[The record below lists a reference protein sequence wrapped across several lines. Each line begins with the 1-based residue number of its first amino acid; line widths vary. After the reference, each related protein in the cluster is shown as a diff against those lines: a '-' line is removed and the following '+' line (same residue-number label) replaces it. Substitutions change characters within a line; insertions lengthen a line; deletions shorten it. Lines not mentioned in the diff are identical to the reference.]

1 MDSFQE
7 NNNLHEQ
14 DGLNIIKE
22 LQYYLFFWPW
32 FLLSVII
39 FFTSSFIYLRYT
51 NTSFITTA
59 TLQVKDSSSDPSSFL
74 SQNTGTGTMF
84 NLNRTKIDNYIA
96 QIKAN
101 KIIKDVVESLD
112 LQTTIYNVGR
122 IKESIVFIDKIPFK
136 IEFKKYENF
145 YQKILKFK

>member
-74 SQNTGTGTMF
+74 SQNTGTMF

-122 IKESIVFIDKIPFK
+122 IKESIVFGDQIPLRLNLEK
-136 IEFKKYENF
+136 M
-145 YQKILKFK
+145 KF